1 MATLVDSNVIL
12 DLLTEDPNWLEWSSR
27 AIEACA
33 GDGDLLI
40 NPIICAEVSIGFETF
55 EEVERA
61 LPPQFFQRED
71 LPWEAAFLAGKCFL
85 KYRQRGGT
93 RRSTLPD
100 FYIGAHAQV
109 RNLQLL
115 TRDKGRYS
123 TYFPTVSLISP

>member
-33 GDGDLLI
+33 EDGDLLI

-61 LPPQFFQRED
+61 LPPQFFQREN

-93 RRSTLPD
+93 RRSTLPN
-100 FYIGAHAQV
+100 F
-109 RNLQLL
+109 
-115 TRDKGRYS
+115 
-123 TYFPTVSLISP
+123 

>member
-33 GDGDLLI
+33 EDGDLLI

-61 LPPQFFQRED
+61 LPPQFFQREN